1 MEVFGRGRRLE
12 LRQIPLRPLPILIGR
27 RLLHFQH
34 EYTTGVEGRC
44 RLREAI
50 VMAAAALTENQ

>member
-1 MEVFGRGRRLE
+1 MLACKIELMFIGKSMRAAALSGERNIIEVVD
-12 LRQIPLRPLPILIGR
+12 IG
-27 RLLHFQH
+27 
-34 EYTTGVEGRC
+34 YTTGVEGRC